1 MILPKG
7 PAVHEN
13 LRTVF
18 VDLNS
23 FLQTLKED
31 NFTGYVQV
39 SFWDYEG
46 ILFLE
51 AGEIVN
57 AIEESKGTRR
67 GGEEAVENIILMSKK
82 QDGRINV
89 YKLVPEMVTILAST
103 SMKEATYK
111 ELSTEFTSL
120 DKLIE
125 KLSKE
130 NHSGY
135 IDILLN
141 DNKGGGIIFFQEG
154 KVVEAVL
161 ADEKFGDGEK
171 YGKDKLNEIIE
182 EVQKISATFNVYR
195 AGLESGSGSE
205 RERTGIAQT
214 LEFEGIIEVMQEVI
228 VTIEFV
234 VDGLSTRKGSFRDNF
249 KKARVE
255 KSEDYPFLDPFAAEF
270 EYSNGEIKF
279 GGKVSAEVFARGLKD
294 CFDLT
299 LDKIT
304 VSTTKDELYEQ
315 IRSAL
320 KPTFARFEEQVDVFG
335 LKSIMPEYLSS

>member
-7 PAVHEN
+7 PVVHEN

-51 AGEIVN
+51 SGEIVN
-57 AIEESKGTRR
+57 AIEESEDRRR
-67 GGEEAVENIILMSKK
+67 GGEEAVENIILKSKQ

-89 YKLVPEMVTILAST
+89 YRLAPEMVTILAST

-135 IDILLN
+135 IDIVLN
-141 DNKGGGIIFFQEG
+141 DNRGGGIIFFQEG
-154 KVVEAVL
+154 EIAEAVMT
-161 ADEKFGDGEK
+161 DEKFGGGK
-171 YGKDKLNEIIE
+171 RYGKDMLNKIIE
-182 EVQKISATFNVYR
+182 DVQTTGATFNVYR
-195 AGLESGSGSE
+195 AGLEGGS
-205 RERTGIAQT
+205 ERTGIAQA
-214 LEFEGIIEVMQEVI
+214 LEFQGVIEVMQEVI
-228 VTIEFV
+228 RTIEV
-234 VDGLSTRKGSFRDNF
+234 LVDGLSARKGSFRDSF

-279 GGKVSAEVFARGLKD
+279 DGKISAEVFVRGLKE
-294 CFDLT
+294 CVDLT
-299 LDKIT
+299 LDTIT
-304 VSTTKDELYEQ
+304 VSTNKDELYEQ

-320 KPTFARFEEQVDVFG
+320 KPIGEGFGEKIDAFG
-335 LKSIMPEYLSS
+335 LKSIMPEFLGS